1 MAASRWLLMTF
12 SLNKTLL
19 GETGC
24 LSNCYFLLTSSLGL
38 VFLFTLF
45 PTQSVRLLWLPTPNC
60 AGRL

>member
-24 LSNCYFLLTSSLGL
+24 LSNRYFLLTSCLDL

-45 PTQSVRLLWLPTPNC
+45 PTQSVRLLWLSTPNC